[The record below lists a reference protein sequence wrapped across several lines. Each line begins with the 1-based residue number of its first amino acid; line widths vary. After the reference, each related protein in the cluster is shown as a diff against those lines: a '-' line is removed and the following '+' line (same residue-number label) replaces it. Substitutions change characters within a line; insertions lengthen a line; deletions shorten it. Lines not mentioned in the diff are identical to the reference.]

1 MRFDEDKA
9 LIQCFVLKM
18 SHLPFSEH
26 CTLRQMWRIG
36 DSGIRSTTS
45 PLRRSNVDTLT
56 EQLQSRTR
64 SFQVES
70 PTAHH
75 SSLLLTSPRHQTQD
89 NYTAM
94 AATISHLEQQ
104 IKVKDMEYQKLLM
117 ESQALLDRL
126 SEQFHCQF
134 DSFSQAV
141 NAFSSKPS
149 EPIHTPND
157 EPGRQNSGALLH
169 EIVSRDNEIDELTSS
184 LKQLQIKYKAA
195 QLKEQQLFN
204 DSASE
209 LDQLRKETIKLRQI
223 IDDMRSQNQVL
234 TRSIRSKDEA
244 LSSQTAEMEL
254 IKKELAASKQ
264 DVAYLDQQI
273 SIKDDEISKIS
284 NELHQIKTKHMD
296 EAEEQNRTMREQIS
310 KKDEEISRISNE
322 FMELKAKMI
331 DQSEE
336 RNRSLSEEITK
347 KDEEI
352 SRISRELS
360 DLKTKRED
368 ESNRLIAS
376 LNEQIAQKDEEI
388 SRMSR
393 ELSDLQTKFATEND
407 LVVSKLSESGISQEQ
422 EKIETPPNV
431 APETSSKSQNNTQ
444 IEQDLPVSHEHE
456 DVPPSPGEE
465 RAKPNTEREKVLE
478 TLTKSG
484 ILESNEDTARRA
496 KPKEKV
502 QIASRN
508 PVTRAASAHASPMK
522 AVVAKSGKPYASVL
536 SDIEQKSVSKEA
548 PLRDRKSIVDMLVRT
563 SMQYVKEQSRTL
575 QSDSQTEVE
584 LVSDDD
590 SVETKPKSKKGKPKT
605 ENEMERICEENE
617 SLMLEIQ
624 RLEQESADSYQEW
637 SDIVASK
644 DHKIKSMRSKVEN
657 LEALVR
663 QLQSDVVA
671 CQKTIRSQE
680 DRIEQEKSVNSS
692 LKQKLLDSETTSR
705 RRKQNSK
712 SKDGDKV
719 ETIKELREK
728 SEGIKS
734 QYEKTIAKLED
745 ELKQAQDE
753 YKVVF
758 DELTATSAA
767 KKELAMEKAKIYV
780 SEKAL
785 RMKVESLSSSLERS
799 QEEYQTRKSEMLS
812 TFRDTLE
819 TKEKELRQYKSA
831 LHSIAS
837 RFGGSHAKS
846 MDVDQATALINSGI
860 DEIVGRKQA
869 RKAIAHS
876 QVLDV

>member
-1 MRFDEDKA
+1 
-9 LIQCFVLKM
+9 M
-18 SHLPFSEH
+18 SHLPFSED

-45 PLRRSNVDTLT
+45 PLRKSNVDTLS

-70 PTAHH
+70 PTVHH
-75 SSLLLTSPRHQTQD
+75 SPLLLTSPRHQTQD
-89 NYTAM
+89 NYSAM

-134 DSFSQAV
+134 DTFSQAV
-141 NAFSSKPS
+141 NAFSSKPT
-149 EPIHTPND
+149 ETIHTPTD

-195 QLKEQQLFN
+195 QLKEQQFFN

-234 TRSIRSKDEA
+234 TRSIRSKDDA

-264 DVAYLDQQI
+264 DVTYLDQQI
-273 SIKDDEISKIS
+273 ALKDDEISKIS

-296 EAEEQNRTMREQIS
+296 EAEEQNRTMREQIT

-331 DQSEE
+331 DQSED

-360 DLKTKRED
+360 DLKAKRED

-393 ELSDLQTKFATEND
+393 ELSNLQTKFATEND
-407 LVVSKLSESGISQEQ
+407 IVVSKLSESGISQEQ
-422 EKIETPPNV
+422 EKIE
-431 APETSSKSQNNTQ
+431 AQPETSSKPPV
-444 IEQDLPVSHEHE
+444 EKDLPVSHEHE
-456 DVPPSPGEE
+456 DPPSHGEE
-465 RAKPNTEREKVLE
+465 IAKSNAERDKVLE

-484 ILESNEDTARRA
+484 ILESNEDTTRRE

-502 QIASRN
+502 QINTRS

-536 SDIEQKSVSKEA
+536 SDLEQKSVS
-548 PLRDRKSIVDMLVRT
+548 PSRDRKSIVDMLVRT
-563 SMQYVKEQSRTL
+563 SMQYVKEQSRAL

-590 SVETKPKSKKGKPKT
+590 SVEAKPKSKKGRPKT

-657 LEALVR
+657 LEALVK

-705 RRKQNSK
+705 RRRRDSK

-869 RKAIAHS
+869 RKSTAHS